1 MNTGIIIL
9 NKMKTLMNIRRT
21 KGKSMTVGM
30 QLKLLVNMTAPTLD
44 VKRNME
50 VKAV

>member
-9 NKMKTLMNIRRT
+9 TRMKTLMNIRRI
-21 KGKSMTVGM
+21 KGKSMTAGM
-30 QLKLLVNMTAPTLD
+30 PLKSLVNMTAPILD